1 MLYLLKKDIK
11 ELFRNKK
18 RIVILITVLIIFII
32 STYSNVS
39 NPKVKEA
46 NMIQFGLADEDG
58 SVYSKM
64 LIEYFRESESFA
76 SYVNIREGTGKELE
90 QSFYQGELDLFL
102 QIPEGFAENMIVMN
116 HLPVKVLISTKDV
129 TKSVLLKNILDSYEK
144 YIRAVEVNCAA
155 LYDVMAKAGMNEDL
169 INKTNVEISYDL
181 IFTAL
186 GKEKLFDYLEISEFP
201 AANLFTY
208 YNFALLS
215 IILNFTGLYAGF
227 LMLQEK
233 RKGILKRLYTT
244 GTGVFTVLCEKVLF
258 AAGVVFLLCS
268 CAYLLPGIINGSKI
282 SLGFLLTLFC
292 ASLFS
297 ICLSVFLSS
306 LYYKT
311 RDYIIAGNFLCFLL
325 SILGGGIIPIM
336 YLPEVMVKLSVF
348 TPNYWLIRVMLLLWQ
363 ESGREL
369 VNWYLLITLAGS
381 MLLFIL
387 SAFLYKREEVYY
399 EE

>member
-11 ELFRNKK
+11 ELLRNKK

-39 NPKVKEA
+39 NPMDKEA

-186 GKEKLFDYLEISEFP
+186 GKAKFFDYLEISEFP
-201 AANLFTY
+201 AASLFTY

-233 RKGILKRLYTT
+233 RTGILKRLYTT
-244 GTGVFTVLCEKVLF
+244 GTGVFTVLCEKILF
-258 AAGVVFLLCS
+258 AVGVVFLLCS

-282 SLGFLLTLFC
+282 SFGFPLTLFC
-292 ASLFS
+292 ASLFN

-306 LYYKT
+306 LFYKT

-336 YLPEVMVKLSVF
+336 YLPEAMVKLSVF
-348 TPNYWLIRVMLLLWQ
+348 TPNYWLIRVMLSLWQ
-363 ESGREL
+363 ETGREL
-369 VNWYLLITLAGS
+369 VNRYLLIIIAGS
-381 MLLFIL
+381 ILLFIL